1 MSRTGPWVARLRG
14 VSAVLLCA
22 FAAHALA
29 YGSVLPGDRAHGYYG
44 WYAPLVGALSTLSLA
59 VIGLSV
65 LSAAAGLG
73 PRLPSVLPERNA
85 AVGPRLARLALSAAA
100 VLAVQ
105 ETVEH
110 SLESGRLASGFSPAG
125 WLLLLAAVAVVAALL
140 TFLAR
145 SCAALLDAL
154 GVARRPPEGDRSP
167 GSWPRSRELRSRRR
181 GILARPGGGRAPP
194 AVAC

>member
-14 VSAVLLCA
+14 ASAVLLCA

-29 YGSVLPGDRAHGYYG
+29 YGSALPDDRAHGYYG
-44 WYAPLVGALSTLSLA
+44 WYAPLVGAFSTLALA

-65 LSAAAGLG
+65 LSAVAGLG

-85 AVGPRLARLALSAAA
+85 PSGPRFARLALSAWA

-110 SLESGRLASGFSPAG
+110 SLEAGRLGTGFSPAG
-125 WLLLLAAVAVVAALL
+125 WLLLLAAVLPAAALL

-145 SCAALLDAL
+145 SCVALLEAL
-154 GVARRPPEGDRSP
+154 GVAQPPLESRRSAGSWHRSGELRVRRRSTLASP
-167 GSWPRSRELRSRRR
+167 GGE
-181 GILARPGGGRAPP
+181 RAPP

>member
-22 FAAHALA
+22 LAAHALA
-29 YGSVLPGDRAHGYYG
+29 YGSALPDDRAHGYYG
-44 WYAPLVGALSTLSLA
+44 WYAPLVGALSTFALA

-65 LSAAAGLG
+65 LSAVAGLG
-73 PRLPSVLPERNA
+73 PGLPSVLPERNA
-85 AVGPRLARLALSAAA
+85 PAGTRFARLALSAAA

-110 SLESGRLASGFSPAG
+110 SLEAGRLGTGFSPAG
-125 WLLLLAAVAVVAALL
+125 WLLLLIAVVPMAALL

-145 SCAALLDAL
+145 SCVALLDAL
-154 GVARRPPEGDRSP
+154 AANEPPLEGRPSS
-167 GSWPRSRELRSRRR
+167 GSWHRFGELRGRRR
-181 GILARPGGGRAPP
+181 GILAQPGGGRAPP